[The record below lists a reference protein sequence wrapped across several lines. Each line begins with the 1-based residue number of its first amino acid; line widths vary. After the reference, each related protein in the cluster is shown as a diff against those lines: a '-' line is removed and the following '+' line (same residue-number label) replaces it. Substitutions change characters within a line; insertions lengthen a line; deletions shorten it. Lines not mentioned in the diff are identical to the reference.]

1 MIDFMVCSDV
11 GYDMACV
18 IRDKTKRNGKLRSQF
33 WYACFTDALGRR
45 LKKSTGLTA
54 KSKAM
59 EMARAW
65 EKASSEARGLRLTE
79 ARARE
84 VISELMQSVGGESLT
99 VFTVEQWLEHFVKQ
113 KKKSRA
119 DATGK
124 RHEQMMR
131 EFLTFLGHRAKL
143 NIATITSKDVAEFR
157 ERRIALGLAPATVNV
172 DVAILSS
179 AFNGAL
185 RQGHIAVNPCLAIER
200 LKNKPQRKGV
210 FSPEQ
215 VTALL
220 KAAKGDWRGLILLAF
235 YSGQRLLD
243 CANLRWR
250 DVDLISDIKTIRFQ
264 VRKTGAEIVTVVH
277 PALED
282 FLLSLPAAKSDS
294 AFIFPTVAECKANLL
309 SKQFGQLIVLANI
322 DPGVIRERNKS
333 GRSVRALTFHSLR
346 HSFSSILANAGV
358 SEERR
363 MALTGHSTRDMHQK
377 YTHHQLEQ
385 LRDAIS
391 VLPSL

>member
-1 MIDFMVCSDV
+1 MP
-11 GYDMACV
+11 CV
-18 IRDKTKRNGKLRSQF
+18 VRDKAKRNGKLRSPF

-59 EMARAW
+59 EMARTW
-65 EKASSEARGLRLTE
+65 EKASEEARTLRLTE

-99 VFTVEQWLEHFVKQ
+99 LFTVEQWFGHFVNQ

-119 DATGK
+119 AATGK
-124 RHEQMMR
+124 RHAQTMR
-131 EFLTFLGHRAKL
+131 DFAEFLGHRAKL
-143 NIATITSKDVAEFR
+143 NIAAITSRDIASFR
-157 ERRIALGLAPATVNV
+157 DHRHALGLAPATVNL

-179 AFNGAL
+179 AFNAAL
-185 RQGHIAVNPCLAIER
+185 RQGHVSVNPCLAIEP

-210 FSPEQ
+210 FAPEQ
-215 VTALL
+215 IAALV
-220 KAAKGDWRGLILLAF
+220 KTAKGDWRGLIMLAF

-243 CANLRWR
+243 CANLRWC
-250 DVDLISDIKTIRFQ
+250 DVDLVSDIKTIRFQ

-282 FLLSLPAAKSDS
+282 HLLSLPTPNVDDEYL
-294 AFIFPTVAECKANLL
+294 FPTLAGRSASPL
-309 SKQFGQLIVLANI
+309 SKQFGELMRLANI
-322 DPGVIRERNKS
+322 ERGVIRERTS
-333 GRSVRALTFHSLR
+333 LGGRSVSALSFHSLR

-363 MALTGHSTRDMHQK
+363 MALVGHRERDTHQR
-377 YTHHQLEQ
+377 YTHHELER
-385 LRDAIS
+385 LRDAIAL
-391 VLPSL
+391 LPKL